1 VSAPTETSLHGKTAV
16 VTGASRGIGAVLAAR
31 LTALGVR
38 VALVARSVEPLNV
51 LAAELGAT
59 ALAVPCDVSNEAEV
73 ARMAEAV
80 TRAFGVPDILV
91 NNAGIFQIAPL
102 SSMSAKL
109 FTDTLNINL
118 LAPFLTLRAFLPG
131 MQQRGSGHVLTVGSV
146 ADRAIF
152 AENGAYS
159 AAKYGARALHEV
171 LRTETRGTGIRATL
185 VSPSAVDT
193 PIWNDILA
201 EQTSHV
207 RQLPTRDVML
217 SASDIADAAI
227 FALTRPTL
235 VNIDELRLTH
245 S

>member
-1 VSAPTETSLHGKTAV
+1 MSSPPDTSLHGKTAV
-16 VTGASRGIGAVLAAR
+16 VTGASRGIGAVLATR
-31 LTALGVR
+31 LVTAGAR
-38 VALVARSVEPLNV
+38 VALVARSAEALHA
-51 LAAELGAT
+51 LATELGPA
-59 ALAVPCDVSNEAEV
+59 AVAVPCDVSRDAEV
-73 ARMAEAV
+73 ARMAETV
-80 TRAFGVPDILV
+80 THTFGTPDILV

-102 SSMSAKL
+102 TEMPAEL

-118 LAPFLTLRAFLPG
+118 LAPFLTLRAFLPA
-131 MQQRGSGHVLTVGSV
+131 MQQRGSGQILTIGSI
-146 ADRAIF
+146 ADRTIF

-185 VSPSAVDT
+185 ISPSAVDT
-193 PIWNDILA
+193 PIWNDILT
-201 EQTSHV
+201 ESPSHA

-217 SASDIADAAI
+217 SPSDVADAAI
-227 FALTRPTL
+227 FALTRPTA